1 MKSSKRNILRYAL
14 IILCTALFVSTVNA
28 QQKPNIIYVLVDDLG
43 YGDLGVLFQNQK
55 PKNLPTLV
63 TPNLDAMAKAGAILT
78 QQYANAPVCAPSR
91 ASLLTGV
98 NQGNAHIR
106 DNQFDKAIENNHT
119 MATVLKDAGYT
130 TVAIGKWGLQGTDE
144 KQRPN
149 WPAHPLKRGFDQYY
163 GYMRHADGHEHYPV
177 EGVYRGKKEVW
188 SNYNEV
194 SADLQKC
201 YTTDLWTAKAKD
213 FIIGFEKQHQAKQP
227 FFMYLA
233 YDAPHAVLELPTQA
247 YPQGGGLKGGLQWLN
262 EKGKMINSATGTVD
276 SYVHPDYAN
285 ASYDDDHD
293 PNTPAKPWPDT
304 YKRYATAVRRLDD
317 AIGDIR
323 TLLADLKIADNTIIV
338 FTSDNGPSIESYL
351 PKQYV
356 PNHPTFFESYGPFDG
371 IKRDCWE
378 GGLRMPSVIA
388 WPKRIAAGKVVN
400 TPSMLSDWLPT
411 FADAAGAPIPARVT
425 GVSLV
430 PALTNVG
437 KQAESKVYVEYFE
450 AGSTPAFTQF
460 EASHANRKRNQM
472 QMLRIGDMVGVR
484 YNIKSAA
491 DDFEIYNV
499 VKDPKQADNLAKSG
513 GLSKLQQQFR
523 NKALQSHMVDGEAK
537 RPYDSVAI
545 SGVTTPKTAKPGLK
559 WSFFTGNFHYVS
571 VSNQLK
577 PAATGMAKSLAAVTT
592 KIKGLIQYET
602 LLKIAKKSTYTF
614 RLSTTGK
621 AFVKLHDINLLD
633 ADFGYTS
640 GQTIEKTV
648 MLEAGCHPLN
658 IYALKDTNNTLKIEF
673 KAEDGVWQSLS
684 AENCVY

>member
-1 MKSSKRNILRYAL
+1 MKSSKRNIFRYTL
-14 IILCTALFVSTVNA
+14 VFLCTVLAVSATNA

-55 PKNLPTLV
+55 AKNLPALV
-63 TPNLDAMAKAGAILT
+63 TPNLDAMATAGAILT

-106 DNQFDKAIENNHT
+106 DNQFDKALENNHT
-119 MATVLKDAGYT
+119 MATVLKDAGYA

-177 EGVYRGKKEVW
+177 EGVYRGQKEVW
-188 SNYNEV
+188 NNYTEE

-213 FIIGFEKQHQAKQP
+213 FIIGFEKQHQARQP

-262 EKGKMINSATGTVD
+262 QKGKMINSATGTVD

-323 TLLADLKIADNTIIV
+323 TLLTDLKIANNTIIV
-338 FTSDNGPSIESYL
+338 FTSDNGPSLESYL

-356 PNHPTFFESYGPFDG
+356 PNQPTFFESYGPFDG

-388 WPKRIAAGKVVN
+388 WPEHIAAGKVVN

-411 FADAAGAPIPARVT
+411 FAEAAGVPVPARVT

-430 PALTNVG
+430 PALTQAG
-437 KQAESKVYVEYFE
+437 KQPESKVYVEYFE
-450 AGSTPAFTQF
+450 SGSTPGFSQF
-460 EASHANRKRNQM
+460 EAGHANRKRNQM
-472 QMLRIGDMVGVR
+472 QMLRIGDLVGVR

-499 VKDPKQADNLAKSG
+499 VKDPKQTHNLAQNAD
-513 GLSKLQQQFR
+513 LSQLQLQFH
-523 NKALQSHMVDGEAK
+523 NLALQSHLMDQEAK
-537 RPYDSVAI
+537 RPYDSIAI
-545 SGVTTPKTAKPGLK
+545 PGVLKPKNAKPGLK
-559 WSFFTGNFHYVS
+559 WSFSAGNFHYVS
-571 VSNQLK
+571 VSNQSK
-577 PAATGMAKSLAAVTT
+577 PAAGGAVQSLSMATTSNKGMLSY
-592 KIKGLIQYET
+592 QS
-602 LLKIAKKSTYTF
+602 LLKIEKKGTYTF
-614 RLSTTGK
+614 RLSAGNK
-621 AFVKLHDINLLD
+621 AFVKLHQLNLLD
-633 ADFGYTS
+633 ADFGYTG
-640 GQTIEKTV
+640 GQAIEETV
-648 MLEAGCHPLN
+648 NLEAGYHPLS
-658 IYALKDTNNTLKIEF
+658 IYALNGANNTLKLEF
-673 KAEDGVWQSLS
+673 KGEDGLWHSLS

>member
-1 MKSSKRNILRYAL
+1 MKSSKRNILRYTLL
-14 IILCTALFVSTVNA
+14 ILWCTISVSAVNA

-55 PKNLPTLV
+55 DKNLPALV
-63 TPNLDAMAKAGAILT
+63 TPNLDAMARAGAVLS

-106 DNQFDKAIENNHT
+106 DNQFDKALENNHT
-119 MATVLKDAGYT
+119 MATVLKDAGYA

-188 SNYNEV
+188 NNYTEV

-213 FIIGFEKQHQAKQP
+213 YIIGFEKQHQAKQP

-233 YDAPHAVLELPTQA
+233 YDAPHAVLELPTQS
-247 YPQGGGLKGGLQWLN
+247 YPKGGGLNGGLQWLN
-262 EKGKMINSATGTVD
+262 QKGNMINSASGTVD
-276 SYVHPDYAN
+276 SYTHPDYAN
-285 ASYDDDHD
+285 ATYDDDRD
-293 PNTPAKPWPDT
+293 PGTPNKPWPDT

-323 TLLADLKIADNTIIV
+323 ALLSDLKIADNTIIV

-388 WPKRIAAGKVVN
+388 WPKRIPAGKVVN
-400 TPSMLSDWLPT
+400 IPSMLSDWLPT

-430 PALTNVG
+430 PSLTNAG
-437 KQAESKVYVEYFE
+437 KQIAGNVYVEYFE
-450 AGSTPAFTQF
+450 SGSTPAFSQF
-460 EASHANRKRNQM
+460 EANHASRKRNQM
-472 QMLRIGDMVGVR
+472 QMVRIGDLVGVR

-499 VKDPKQADNLAKSG
+499 VKDPKQTNNLAKNTDLSG
-513 GLSKLQQQFR
+513 LQNQFR
-523 NKALQSHMVDGEAK
+523 NRALQLRMMDQEAK
-537 RPYDSVAI
+537 RPYDSIAI
-545 SGVTTPKTAKPGLK
+545 PGVQMPKSTKPGLK
-559 WSFFTGNFHYVS
+559 WSFFPGNFHYVS
-571 VSNQLK
+571 VSNQSK
-577 PAATGMAKSLAAVTT
+577 PAASGVVQSLATVTA
-592 KIKGLIQYET
+592 KNKGMIQYQT
-602 LLKIAKKSTYTF
+602 LFKIDKKGTYTF
-614 RLSTTGK
+614 RLSTAGK
-621 AFVKLHDINLLD
+621 AFVKLHQINLLD

-640 GQTIEKTV
+640 GKEIEKTV
-648 MLEAGCHPLN
+648 SLEAGYHPLS
-658 IYALKDTNNTLKIEF
+658 IYALKGTNNSLKLEF
-673 KAEDGVWQSLS
+673 KGEDGVWHSLS
-684 AENCVY
+684 GENAVY